1 MFSFI
6 FSYKNGCSYSPLLGS
21 PVDAASIIEGMTLN
35 ASLCHDIAMLLCSQ
49 VVSCHPEN
57 TGFTFLS
64 RMHPFARHWPLFSV
78 QNIFCASLQLTSS

>member
-49 VVSCHPEN
+49 VV
-57 TGFTFLS
+57 L
-64 RMHPFARHWPLFSV
+64 LY
-78 QNIFCASLQLTSS
+78 IL